1 MESLAPA
8 LPELITVCGAMALL
22 MLGVFTGDNGFRW
35 VNWGSVA
42 LLLLALVAVVA
53 GPSEPIVAFNN
64 MFVMDGFAAFNKVL
78 ILIGAAMAI
87 VMSVNF
93 LEQEG
98 LKRFE
103 FAILIMLATLGMMM
117 MVSANNL
124 ISLYL
129 GIELQSLSLY
139 VLASINRD
147 SSRATEAGLK
157 YFVLGALSSGMLLYG
172 GSLIYGTAG
181 SLNFAEIMA
190 ASAEATDLQFG
201 FLFGLV
207 FLLAGLAFKISAV
220 PFHMWTPDVY
230 EGAPT
235 PVTAFFAGAPKVAA
249 MALLIR
255 VIFDAVPG
263 LQSEWQQIIIF
274 LAFASMAVGAVL
286 ALVQTNI
293 KRLMAFSSI
302 GHVGFALV
310 GLSNGAEGVS
320 SVLIYLAIY
329 LVMNI
334 GAFALILSMRRKEG
348 LAEDIND
355 LAGLGRTRPAMAMM
369 LTIFMFSLAGIPPLA
384 GFFGKLFVFTQAVQ
398 AGQIALAV
406 FGVLMSVI
414 GAFYYL
420 RIVKIMYFDEAV
432 AEFDVGPSRGLT
444 IVSGATAAL
453 TALFVI
459 WPAPLRIAAENAAN
473 ALVL

>member
-207 FLLAGLAFKISAV
+207 FLLA
-220 PFHMWTPDVY
+220 W
-230 EGAPT
+230 
-235 PVTAFFAGAPKVAA
+235 
-249 MALLIR
+249 
-255 VIFDAVPG
+255 
-263 LQSEWQQIIIF
+263 
-274 LAFASMAVGAVL
+274 
-286 ALVQTNI
+286 
-293 KRLMAFSSI
+293 
-302 GHVGFALV
+302 
-310 GLSNGAEGVS
+310 LSG
-320 SVLIYLAIY
+320 
-329 LVMNI
+329 
-334 GAFALILSMRRKEG
+334 
-348 LAEDIND
+348 
-355 LAGLGRTRPAMAMM
+355 
-369 LTIFMFSLAGIPPLA
+369 
-384 GFFGKLFVFTQAVQ
+384 
-398 AGQIALAV
+398 
-406 FGVLMSVI
+406 
-414 GAFYYL
+414 
-420 RIVKIMYFDEAV
+420 
-432 AEFDVGPSRGLT
+432 
-444 IVSGATAAL
+444 TAA
-453 TALFVI
+453 APFIYPLF
-459 WPAPLRIAAENAAN
+459 
-473 ALVL
+473 

>member
-190 ASAEATDLQFG
+190 ASAEATDLQFS

-310 GLSNGAEGVS
+310 GPTSNSATAS
-320 SVLIYLAIY
+320 SKY
-329 LVMNI
+329 M
-334 GAFALILSMRRKEG
+334 ILTMRR
-348 LAEDIND
+348 
-355 LAGLGRTRPAMAMM
+355 
-369 LTIFMFSLAGIPPLA
+369 
-384 GFFGKLFVFTQAVQ
+384 
-398 AGQIALAV
+398 
-406 FGVLMSVI
+406 
-414 GAFYYL
+414 
-420 RIVKIMYFDEAV
+420 
-432 AEFDVGPSRGLT
+432 
-444 IVSGATAAL
+444 
-453 TALFVI
+453 
-459 WPAPLRIAAENAAN
+459 
-473 ALVL
+473 